1 MHQGLHDVGKL
12 KAGETLLVSGAAGAV
27 GSLVCQLGKRAGAK
41 VVALA
46 GSDDKC
52 AWLEN
57 ELGVDVALNYKRST
71 FKEDFKNAVGYLD
84 VFFDNVGGEILD
96 LALKY
101 LNKDARIALCG
112 PCSFPCVKPGFADDV
127 IPGAISAYSRL
138 TMLTSLGGS
147 TYPSSRFTNASWPS
161 KLYEYHRSASQ
172 DPRFYCVRSF
182 VFHISR
188 CATHFA

>member
-1 MHQGLHDVGKL
+1 M
-12 KAGETLLVSGAAGAV
+12 SGAAGAV

-52 AWLEN
+52 VWLRD

-96 LALKY
+96 LALKQ
-101 LNKDARIALCG
+101 LNKGARIALCG
-112 PCSFPCVKPGFADDV
+112 SCSFSCVRSWFSDYFS
-127 IPGAISAYSRL
+127 GAISAYSRL
-138 TMLTSLGGS
+138 TMVTSLGGC
-147 TYPSSRFTNASWPS
+147 TYPSCRYINAPCPS
-161 KLYEYHRSASQ
+161 KLYEPHRSASQ
-172 DPRFYCVRSF
+172 DARFYCVRSF
-182 VFHISR
+182 VFHVSR
-188 CATHFA
+188 CTTHLA